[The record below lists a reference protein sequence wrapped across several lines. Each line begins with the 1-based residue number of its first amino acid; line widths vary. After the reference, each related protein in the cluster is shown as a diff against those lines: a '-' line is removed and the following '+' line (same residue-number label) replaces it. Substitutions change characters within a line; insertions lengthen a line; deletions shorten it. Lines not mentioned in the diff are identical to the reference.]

1 VRNVYLREDWILQQ
15 LAEQYGERESIG
27 TSTGDMVRDVAA
39 ALRAERATIVCR
51 HGSVSLADSR
61 RAENVAGVTSVVA
74 RSA

>member
-1 VRNVYLREDWILQQ
+1 VRNVYLREDRILQQ
-15 LAEQYGERESIG
+15 LAQQYGERGSIG
-27 TSTGDMVRDVAA
+27 TSAGDMAGDVAA

-61 RAENVAGVTSVVA
+61 GAENMAGVTSVVA